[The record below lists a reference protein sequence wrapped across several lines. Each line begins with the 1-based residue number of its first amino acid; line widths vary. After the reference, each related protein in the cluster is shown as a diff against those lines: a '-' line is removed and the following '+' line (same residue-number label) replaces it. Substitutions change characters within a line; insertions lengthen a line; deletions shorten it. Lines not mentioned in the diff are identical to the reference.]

1 MDDDIEVVG
10 EATGMLEAEILRGY
24 LQAQGISVWLSH
36 EAAST
41 AYGLGVGPMATVQL
55 LVRTPQASA
64 ARQAL
69 EDYRSGKHEV
79 EE

>member
-1 MDDDIEVVG
+1 MDEDIEVAG
-10 EATGMLEAEILRGY
+10 EATGMVEAEILRGY
-24 LQAQGISVWLSH
+24 LEAQGIAVWLSH

-55 LVRTPQASA
+55 LVKSPHLQA

-69 EDYRSGKHEV
+69 EDYRSGKLSAEG
-79 EE
+79 